1 LLFLKLSIR
10 IRGFHKIPS
19 HPKGERVRVRE
30 KGWFSIIR
38 KESSMR
44 KYLII
49 AVALSVSAYM
59 FGCGKKQAL
68 EESQEPMTMET
79 MSVVSFTNAVVSP
92 EAKAEAKMVAQPAP
106 AYSKPTDTEVQTAL
120 KNANFYTGQIDGKI
134 GPKTRQ
140 AIEEFQKANNL
151 KPDGKVGPKTW
162 ALLNTHLNVPVEI
175 QTKKKQ

>member
-1 LLFLKLSIR
+1 MK
-10 IRGFHKIPS
+10 
-19 HPKGERVRVRE
+19 
-30 KGWFSIIR
+30 
-38 KESSMR
+38 

-49 AVALSVSAYM
+49 AAALSVSAYM

-79 MSVVSFTNAVVSP
+79 MSIMSSTNAVVSP
-92 EAKAEAKMVAQPAP
+92 EAKAEARMVTQPVVSAAKLEVPAP
-106 AYSKPTDTEVQTAL
+106 EFSKPTDTEVQTAL
-120 KNANFYTGQIDGKI
+120 KNANFYAGQIDGKI
-134 GPKTRQ
+134 GPKTKQ

-162 ALLNTHLNVPVEI
+162 ALLNAHLNAPVEI